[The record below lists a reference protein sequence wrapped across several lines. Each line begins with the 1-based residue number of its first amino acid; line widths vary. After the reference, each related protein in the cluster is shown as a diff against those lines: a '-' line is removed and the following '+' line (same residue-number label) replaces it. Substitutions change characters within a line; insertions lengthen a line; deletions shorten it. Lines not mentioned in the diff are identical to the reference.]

1 MMKIATPDIIFRWPH
16 EAHEENTTVA
26 GLRTHSLSFA
36 DFRSNHPEGR
46 LDRDASASVQRSR
59 RTSPEASHL
68 PGHHASSLALGGPA
82 VGRSSIGTC
91 RTAFVTNHSAL
102 SAFCGANT
110 TRQSRT
116 SPHDGRLPS
125 TDGYPPISS
134 ARTST
139 ALKPSGNRAPEE
151 ADKDGWNAIREA
163 KRAALP
169 MHHRSEPQRAFSSSR
184 LARLRL
190 ALRSATR
197 RYEANVH
204 LVCPGV
210 LELTVVACKSS
221 LVHDGESAVDGIS

>member
-1 MMKIATPDIIFRWPH
+1 MKIATPDIIFRWPH

-82 VGRSSIGTC
+82 VGRSSICTC

-139 ALKPSGNRAPEE
+139 ALKPSGNRGSRRGGQGWMERHPRGKTRRITHAPQV
-151 ADKDGWNAIREA
+151 
-163 KRAALP
+163 RAPASVLLKP
-169 MHHRSEPQRAFSSSR
+169 AGT
-184 LARLRL
+184 L
-190 ALRSATR
+190 ALGSAIGDPK
-197 RYEANVH
+197 V
-204 LVCPGV
+204 
-210 LELTVVACKSS
+210 
-221 LVHDGESAVDGIS
+221 